1 MVVGGTAAASFA
13 WQPLGCALVDKKL
26 HNELNQKLQKTS
38 LKNDEL
44 ILKLATTRNMA
55 STSQSDF
62 NETES
67 KLTKELTELKVQL
80 IIQQKL
86 LEEKEMNLES
96 LTQDKKMADQK
107 VEDIHK
113 QDFKLFLSD
122 LTEMK
127 RTTE

>member
-1 MVVGGTAAASFA
+1 
-13 WQPLGCALVDKKL
+13 
-26 HNELNQKLQKTS
+26 
-38 LKNDEL
+38 
-44 ILKLATTRNMA
+44 MA

>member
-1 MVVGGTAAASFA
+1 
-13 WQPLGCALVDKKL
+13 
-26 HNELNQKLQKTS
+26 
-38 LKNDEL
+38 
-44 ILKLATTRNMA
+44 MA

-86 LEEKEMNLES
+86 LEEKEINLES

>member
-1 MVVGGTAAASFA
+1 
-13 WQPLGCALVDKKL
+13 
-26 HNELNQKLQKTS
+26 
-38 LKNDEL
+38 
-44 ILKLATTRNMA
+44 
-55 STSQSDF
+55 
-62 NETES
+62 
-67 KLTKELTELKVQL
+67 LKVQL

>member
-1 MVVGGTAAASFA
+1 
-13 WQPLGCALVDKKL
+13 
-26 HNELNQKLQKTS
+26 
-38 LKNDEL
+38 
-44 ILKLATTRNMA
+44 MA

-96 LTQDKKMADQK
+96 ITQDKKMADQK